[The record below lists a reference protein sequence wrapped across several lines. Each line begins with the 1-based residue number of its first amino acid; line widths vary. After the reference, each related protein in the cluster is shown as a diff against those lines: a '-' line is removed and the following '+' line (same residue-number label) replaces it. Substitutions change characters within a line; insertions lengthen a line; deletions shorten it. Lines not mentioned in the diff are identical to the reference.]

1 VIGMSETM
9 RTLVDRRP
17 IRQRLA
23 DYYIDAEIAIWLHRP
38 HPQLDG
44 HSPAEAVAGGMAE
57 AVHRIIDLLDEG
69 AYL

>member
-1 VIGMSETM
+1 MSETM
-9 RTLVDRRP
+9 ISLGDRRP
-17 IRQRLA
+17 IRQRLS
-23 DYYIDAEIAIWLHRP
+23 DYYTEAEIEIWLHRP

-44 HSPAEAVAGGMAE
+44 RSPAGAVAGGLAE